1 MYSMM
6 HRCCDGWHV
15 AQLCPSKYRG
25 VCAALSPTLSGVT
38 QAATLASLS
47 AEADPA
53 AAGSLHALPP
63 FLRSMAVARVRM
75 LFKHPLP
82 SAMREAVRVQA
93 GSAHRK
99 AVPPGV
105 VGDVN
110 ALHAGFVHGS

>member
-1 MYSMM
+1 MYLMIHEISDE
-6 HRCCDGWHV
+6 RIV
-15 AQLCPSKYRG
+15 ARVAPLKYRG

-47 AEADPA
+47 AGADPA
-53 AAGSLHALPP
+53 AAGPLHALPP

-82 SAMREAVRVQA
+82 SGTREAVRMQA
-93 GSAHRK
+93 DPTHQE

-105 VGDVN
+105 VWDMN
-110 ALHAGFVHGS
+110 ELHAGVLHWS